1 MKRFFI
7 EQNLQVNTC
16 VLLEGEI
23 YNQMVNVL
31 RLRENEQVILFNG
44 YTYDYICTILKINKK
59 NAEVFVESEILNTK
73 NPRVNITLFQA
84 LVKGEKFEL
93 ITQKI
98 TEIGAKAL
106 VPVKTEF
113 VEVKENTTKLNRLP
127 KITQEACKQCGRSVP
142 VEIENIMSFDKMIEE
157 LSNFDEVYFAYEKE
171 QKPLEIKPIE
181 AKNIAIVVGSE
192 GGFSEQESLKLSK
205 LKNVKTISLGRRILR
220 AETAAITLT
229 NTIMFLTQEN

>member
-7 EQNLQVNTC
+7 EQNLQVNTN

-44 YTYDYICTILKINKK
+44 CTYDYICTLSKINKK
-59 NAEVFVESEILNTK
+59 NVEVFVESEILNTK

-98 TEIGAKAL
+98 TERNQL
-106 VPVKTEF
+106 QV
-113 VEVKENTTKLNRLP
+113 
-127 KITQEACKQCGRSVP
+127 
-142 VEIENIMSFDKMIEE
+142 
-157 LSNFDEVYFAYEKE
+157 
-171 QKPLEIKPIE
+171 
-181 AKNIAIVVGSE
+181 
-192 GGFSEQESLKLSK
+192 FSLHYYSHFHS
-205 LKNVKTISLGRRILR
+205 
-220 AETAAITLT
+220 TLHQ
-229 NTIMFLTQEN
+229 LC